1 MRLWD
6 LPGAR
11 RFVNDTCDSLRGGN
25 SVVIRF
31 PGEIPE
37 GFDDA
42 IASTLGNAFQIG
54 DLDAT
59 PSPFDDLRTRYSNE
73 PAHIRSLADLCDDS
87 GFCGRLVRLRGI
99 AASNWSAWRA
109 FLSRYAQ
116 ASRSRS
122 LLGRSLFLVPL
133 SGFPPAESPN
143 ADVALETRTW
153 DGVLDDVDLLLLAS
167 ERLRQRAMNPLRR
180 ALVATAVARVAS
192 WDYDTAC
199 ALLAESDR
207 TVLAPTDLLRAIAR
221 GNGWS
226 LETPLDWGLG
236 TASGSGIVHPARA
249 AVEDPPV
256 EIDRRLWSAQLSVL
270 LPWIEDRRLEIV
282 ARNAYEVKRQMRSA
296 GNGHDDPDELELGEL
311 HALFSRRGAD
321 RTIRRT
327 VRRLRDVRNELAH
340 RRHLAPDAVLTLIET
355 SPKRQVVR

>member
-1 MRLWD
+1 MR
-6 LPGAR
+6 
-11 RFVNDTCDSLRGGN
+11 N
-25 SVVIRF
+25 
-31 PGEIPE
+31 
-37 GFDDA
+37 
-42 IASTLGNAFQIG
+42 
-54 DLDAT
+54 
-59 PSPFDDLRTRYSNE
+59 RYSVD
-73 PAHIRSLADLCDDS
+73 PSHVRSLVDLCDDS

-133 SGFPPAESPN
+133 SGHPPPESPT

-167 ERLRQRAMNPLRR
+167 ERLRQRAMSPLRR
-180 ALVATAVARVAS
+180 ALLATAVARVAS

-199 ALLAESDR
+199 AMLAESDR
-207 TVLAPTDLLRAIAR
+207 TILAPTDLLRAIAR
-221 GNGWS
+221 VHGWS
-226 LETPLDWGLG
+226 PETPLDWALG

-256 EIDRRLWSAQLSVL
+256 EIHRRLWSAQLSVL
-270 LPWIEDRRLEIV
+270 LPCIEDRRHEIV
-282 ARNAYEVKRQMRSA
+282 AGNAYEVKRQMRSA

-311 HALFSRRGAD
+311 HSLFSRRGAD

-340 RRHLAPDAVLTLIET
+340 RRHLAPDAVLTLVET
-355 SPKRQVVR
+355 SLTRQVDR